1 MFCWTKS
8 SNFWYTVSIEMLY
21 AVKVIKSYINLKLK
35 ARTEFLNQ
43 TQQSLYTQYFRIVF
57 VFLSKTT
64 ATKTVYITMCMH
76 RPIAAFLALQNHPAL
91 QQFAISSVRLTGKIL
106 GNGSYGVVLEAKMPG
121 AACAVKKIHDIF
133 DMEEEEEGCVNQQ
146 ITVENSRSK
155 FVHECELMSRLRHPH
170 IVQFLG
176 VCFLQGS
183 TTPAL
188 VTELMLT
195 DLYTLLTSAKGKQ
208 CKPYIPLGLKY
219 SILHDV
225 AQGLFFLHRSSP
237 PIIHR
242 DLTATN
248 VLLNSAMV
256 AKIAD
261 LGVARLM
268 PTTEV
273 PMTKRPG
280 KAAYMPPET
289 QGDMYNESVDVF
301 SFAVLTLF
309 TLTQIFPE
317 PLPTKYIDK
326 GESKS
331 RTEVQRRLNFLEQI
345 RNNFKGQKGLVDVI
359 EMCLDDIPSQ
369 RPQIQRLL
377 VLLEVARQETTIT
390 HIEMNKLELV
400 QAIEKEQGEHT
411 HQMVKLVQLKDKE
424 IKETIQQKD
433 WEWEVMI
440 KQKVIEYEEAIKQKD
455 KECQIMTEQ
464 NEREL
469 NERITQLQREKD
481 EAVQQKEREIVN
493 EIMGVLD
500 LEVNKVTREDESSTK
515 DRVGVPDLDSATE
528 NLAVV
533 PEVS

>member
-1 MFCWTKS
+1 
-8 SNFWYTVSIEMLY
+8 MLY

-43 TQQSLYTQYFRIVF
+43 MQQSLYTQYFRTVF

-91 QQFAISSVRLTGKIL
+91 QQFAISSVHLTGKTL

-121 AACAVKKIHDIF
+121 AACAVKKIHNIF

-195 DLYTLLTSAKGKQ
+195 DLYTVLTSAKGKQ

-225 AQGLFFLHRSSP
+225 AQGVFFLHNQSP

-280 KAAYMPPET
+280 KAAYMAPET
-289 QGDMYNESVDVF
+289 QGDTYNKSVDIF

-326 GESKS
+326 GEPKS
-331 RTEVQRRLNFLEQI
+331 RSEVQRRLNFLEQI
-345 RNNFKGQKGLVDVI
+345 RNNFKSQKDLVDAV
-359 EMCLDDIPSQ
+359 EMCLDDVPSQ
-369 RPQIQRLL
+369 RPPIERVLQ
-377 VLLEVARQETTIT
+377 LLEVARRETVTT
-390 HIEMNKLELV
+390 HTEMNKLELV
-400 QAIEKEQGEHT
+400 QAITQ
-411 HQMVKLVQLKDKE
+411 QMKQLKEREFKE
-424 IKETIQQKD
+424 AIQQKD
-433 WEWEVMI
+433 REWEMVIEQNKREWNELI
-440 KQKVIEYEEAIKQKD
+440 KQ
-455 KECQIMTEQ
+455 
-464 NEREL
+464 L
-469 NERITQLQREKD
+469 HREKD
-481 EAVQQKEREIVN
+481 EAVQQKEREIVD
-493 EIMGVLD
+493 GA
-500 LEVNKVTREDESSTK
+500 LEVNKSGEVAREKEPFKK
-515 DRVGVPDLDSATE
+515 DRVGVPGIE
-528 NLAVV
+528 PVNLAHSGA
-533 PEVS
+533 VSMCYANKVLTGTKDCRTITGNSIQVYIVMYFKMLQI